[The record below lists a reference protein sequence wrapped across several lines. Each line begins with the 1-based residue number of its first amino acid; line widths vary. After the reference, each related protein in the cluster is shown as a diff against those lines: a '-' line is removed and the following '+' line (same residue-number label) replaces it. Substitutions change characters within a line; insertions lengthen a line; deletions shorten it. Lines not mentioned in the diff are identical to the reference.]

1 MKIAIIG
8 MGNVGFTVG
17 KKWVQAKHEVTF
29 GSRPESIQKH
39 RKKLLSENLQAKA
52 ESVRT
57 AASDADVI
65 VLAVPHTESLNVAD
79 SLRDIKGKTIIDV
92 SNWFKP
98 DFSSL
103 ALGFSTSGAEEIQK
117 RLPNSHVVKAFNHY
131 GADVMENPQFGDRK
145 AVLYFCGSNPEAL
158 NKVAELVKDV
168 GFEGVG
174 VDNIEFARTL
184 EPLALVWMAGLD
196 RFGTEHAFGLLKR

>member
-8 MGNVGFTVG
+8 MGTVGFTLG

-39 RKKLLSENLQAKA
+39 REKLLSENLQAKA

-57 AASDADVI
+57 AARDADVI
-65 VLAVPHTESLNVAD
+65 VLAVPHTESLNVAE
-79 SLRDIKGKTIIDV
+79 SLKDIKDKTVIDV

-98 DFSSL
+98 DLSL
-103 ALGFSTSGAEEIQK
+103 EIGFSTSGAEEIQK
-117 RLPNSHVVKAFNHY
+117 RLPNSHVVKAFNQY

-145 AVLYFCGSNPEAL
+145 AVLYFCGSNAEAL

-174 VDNIEFARTL
+174 VDKIEFARTL
-184 EPLALVWMAGLD
+184 ESLSLVWMAGLD